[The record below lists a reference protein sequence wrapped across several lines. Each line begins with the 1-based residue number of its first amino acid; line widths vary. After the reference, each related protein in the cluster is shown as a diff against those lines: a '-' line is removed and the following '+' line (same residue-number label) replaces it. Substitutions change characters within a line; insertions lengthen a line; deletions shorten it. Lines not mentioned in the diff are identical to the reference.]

1 MTKLSD
7 DAKSLIVRRLACYDT
22 PKQVA
27 DAVKEEFEIDV
38 SRQQC
43 AAYDPTKHSGRSLG
57 EKWRLVFEET
67 RRSFLADAAQVP
79 IANLAV
85 RLRRLER
92 ILVEAEKR
100 GNAVLVLQALEQAA
114 KEVGG
119 TFTNKQRH
127 EHAGPNG
134 APIQQGVVTTT
145 VPADEYAKVVRQAL
159 DEY

>member
-1 MTKLSD
+1 MTKLND
-7 DAKSLIVRRLACYDT
+7 EAKILIVRRLACFDT

-27 DAVKEEFEIDV
+27 DAVKEEFGLDV

-57 EKWRLVFEET
+57 EKWRLIFEET

-79 IANLAV
+79 IAHLSV

-100 GNAVLVLQALEQAA
+100 GNAVLVLQTLEQAA

-119 TFTNKQRH
+119 TFTNKTRV
-127 EHAGPNG
+127 EASGPNG
-134 APIQQGVVTTT
+134 APMQHGVVTTV
-145 VPADEYAKVVRQAL
+145 VPSDEFTKVVRKVL